1 MVKGVRRGF
10 SLTKIGSLR
19 SHKGGPIAVRR
30 RGSMQNESNATQA
43 PEVMFSSGLK
53 HSYNL
58 PCQKRHAS
66 R

>member
-30 RGSMQNESNATQA
+30 RGSMQNESNENQA

-53 HSYNL
+53 HN
-58 PCQKRHAS
+58 
-66 R
+66 